1 MQLYHYS
8 NIRPHEGLEGK
19 TPNEACKI
27 ELKCG
32 ISANPYTDC
41 EYAGKNH
48 LILYF
53 IITFFLVH
61 I

>member
-48 LILYF
+48 
-53 IITFFLVH
+53 
-61 I
+61 